1 MQILKGI
8 AVSPG
13 VAIGEAMIIDNEG
26 FRIPRRFVARD
37 AVEDELSRLDAAISS
52 VANSIEE
59 NRRAVTEQL
68 GEKYGAIFSAQL
80 QMLRDQHLHDELE
93 ERIRIRHNS
102 PEYAVSRILR
112 RYAKVFQSLES
123 TQHAELASDIFDI
136 EKRLLHNLL
145 GLRREELSHLTSPV
159 IVLANTLT
167 PSETANLNRQY
178 VLGFATEEGGRGGHT
193 SIVAEALELPA
204 VVGTGRFLTD
214 VSGGELVIVDGDN
227 GQVILRPDEETIAR
241 FRHELEEHHA
251 LAKRLTKLR
260 DLPSETTDGHLIDLF
275 ANIEFP
281 SEVEACQSRG
291 ADGIGLY
298 RTEFLYLGTGKM
310 PNEEDHYNAY
320 VKVACAMGERP
331 VVIRTVDLGAD
342 KLDPEH
348 DRPRQRNPFL
358 GLRSLRL
365 SLRNPQLF
373 RTQLRA
379 VLRASTLGNIK
390 LMFPLVSTLVE
401 LRQAKAIVNE
411 VREELDSEG
420 IEFSHNIPIGMM
432 VEVPA
437 TVITLDAFLDEV
449 DFLSLGTNDLIQYTL
464 AVDRSNHDVATLY
477 DAGNPAVLRLID
489 MTVKVA
495 QQGSIPVTLCGQMS
509 GDTTYTML
517 LLGLGLR
524 SLSVAP
530 SAIPEIKK
538 ICRSVDIS
546 QCEALA
552 QQALELEIA
561 SDVNNLLKS
570 ELKRILPELALFA

>member
-37 AVEDELSRLDAAISS
+37 AVEEELSRLDSAIAS
-52 VANSIEE
+52 VAHSIEE

-93 ERIRIRHNS
+93 DLIRNRHNS

-167 PSETANLNRQY
+167 PSETANLNRQF
-178 VLGFATEEGGRGGHT
+178 VLGFVTEEGGRGGHT

-241 FRHELEEHHA
+241 FRHEVEEHHA
-251 LAKRLTKLR
+251 LAAKLTKLR

-291 ADGIGLY
+291 AGGIGLY

-320 VKVACAMGERP
+320 VKVAQAMDERP
-331 VVIRTVDLGAD
+331 VVIRTADLGAD

-348 DRPRQRNPFL
+348 DRQRQRNPFL

-401 LRQAKAIVNE
+401 LRQAKEIVNE

-449 DFLSLGTNDLIQYTL
+449 DFLSLGTNDLIQYAL

-489 MTVKVA
+489 MTVKSA
-495 QQGSIPVTLCGQMS
+495 QQGNVPVTLCGQMS

-530 SAIPEIKK
+530 STIPEIKK
-538 ICRSVDIS
+538 ICRSVNIS
-546 QCEALA
+546 ECEGLA
-552 QQALELEIA
+552 QQALELETA
-561 SDVNNLLKS
+561 CDVNNLLKS
-570 ELKRILPELALFA
+570 ELKRVLPELALFA

>member
-136 EKRLLHNLL
+136 EKRLLYNLL

-178 VLGFATEEGGRGGHT
+178 VLGFVTEEGGRGGHT

-411 VREELDSEG
+411 VKEELDSEG

-449 DFLSLGTNDLIQYTL
+449 DFLSLGTNDLIQYAL

-477 DAGNPAVLRLID
+477 DAGNPAILRLID

-495 QQGSIPVTLCGQMS
+495 QQGSVPVTLCGQMS

-561 SDVNNLLKS
+561 SDVNNLLKN